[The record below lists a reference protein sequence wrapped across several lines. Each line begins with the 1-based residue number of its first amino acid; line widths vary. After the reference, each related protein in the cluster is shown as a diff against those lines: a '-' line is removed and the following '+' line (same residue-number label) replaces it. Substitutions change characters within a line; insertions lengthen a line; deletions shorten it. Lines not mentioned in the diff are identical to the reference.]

1 MESCMK
7 RLSALMAVW
16 LCLLCFTLPAR
27 AEWPA
32 RPVKLLVPLPPGG
45 TADSLARILAEK
57 LALIWNKPV
66 VVENRP
72 GGNGI
77 IGSEALARAAPDG
90 YVIGMGNTTAQVSNA
105 FVYSRLPYDPE
116 RDFTPLAWLTSNPMF
131 LIVHPSVP
139 ARNLQEFI
147 AYAKSHPGKLSYASN
162 GVGSSMHLAAALL
175 MQETGIDMLHVP
187 YKGMGAAVQDLV
199 AGMVS
204 ATVDISSM
212 NWVKQGKLRALGVIS
227 ESRYPG
233 APDVPSFGEQGL
245 HGLEIISWLSLHA
258 PAGLPADLQQRIN
271 ADVNKVLDGDDVK
284 ADMAKLGF
292 ERRLGTRDAFKTM
305 LENEVARTKKLIED
319 AKIEVK

>member
-1 MESCMK
+1 MK
-7 RLSALMAVW
+7 RWSALMTAG
-16 LCLLCFTLPAR
+16 LCLLCFVLPVR
-27 AEWPA
+27 AEWPM

-57 LALIWNKPV
+57 LAVIWNKPV

-77 IGSEALARAAPDG
+77 IGSDALARAAPDG
-90 YVIGMGNTTAQVSNA
+90 HVIGMGNTTAQVSNA
-105 FVYSRLPYDPE
+105 FVYSKLPYDPE
-116 RDFTPLAWLTSNPMF
+116 RDFTPLAWLISNPMF

-147 AYAKSHPGKLSYASN
+147 AYAKANPGKLSYASN
-162 GVGSSMHLAAALL
+162 GVGSSMHLAAELL
-175 MQETGIDMLHVP
+175 AQKAGIDMLHVP

-199 AGMVS
+199 AGMVN

-212 NWVKQGKLRALGVIS
+212 SWVKQGKLRALGVIS

-258 PAGLPADLQQRIN
+258 PAGLPADLQRRIN
-271 ADVNKVLDGDDVK
+271 ADVNKVLAMPDVK
-284 ADMAKLGF
+284 DRLKSMDMDAAGGPP
-292 ERRLGTRDAFKTM
+292 ERLTELLRAERERYGAVIKAAGIRA
-305 LENEVARTKKLIED
+305 E
-319 AKIEVK
+319 

>member
-1 MESCMK
+1 MK

-271 ADVNKVLDGDDVK
+271 ADVNKVLAMPDVRSRLK
-284 ADMAKLGF
+284 AMDMDAAGGPP
-292 ERRLGTRDAFKTM
+292 ERLTELLHTERQRYGAVIKAAGIHA
-305 LENEVARTKKLIED
+305 E
-319 AKIEVK
+319 